1 MSDSI
6 NYSEDNFEHVYVVG
20 IRLWPDSHQADCFT
34 LVLYNEVA
42 RNDQN
47 RPLTSEGRI
56 LFFRS
61 IHHANAALRA
71 GDKAFRKYEPIK
83 IGVAYVYDI
92 PKVLA
97 TVASAEADDDGIVAD
112 FVNELLDFIAATNR
126 NISVQHRAALHALAD
141 FTTFDKDLRGMPNA
155 TSTREMASE
164 ALLWGIGTVLSC
176 ATVLRPPTR
185 VLEN

>member
-6 NYSEDNFEHVYVVG
+6 THSEDNFEHVYVVG
-20 IRLWPDSHQADCFT
+20 IRLWPDSHQPDCFT

-47 RPLTSEGRI
+47 RPLTSGGRI

-61 IHHANAALRA
+61 IHEANRALRA
-71 GDKAFRKYEPIK
+71 GDKAFRKYDPIQ
-83 IGVAYVYDI
+83 IDVAYVYDI

-97 TVASAEADDDGIVAD
+97 TVASAERDDGGIVAD
-112 FVNELLDFIAATNR
+112 FVNEFLDFIAATNR
-126 NISVQHRAALHALAD
+126 EIADQHRAALHALAD
-141 FTTFDKDLRGMPNA
+141 FTTFDKDLRGMSDVA
-155 TSTREMASE
+155 GTRAMASE

-176 ATVLRPPTR
+176 ATVLHPKMR
-185 VLEN
+185 